1 MNAADR
7 RRARKLARRRT
18 REVVAIR
25 RATAARDRRP
35 AAWAEPDQVRA
46 QADPVS

>member
-25 RATAARDRRP
+25 RATAARNRRP
-35 AAWAEPDQVRA
+35 ATWAEPDQLTA

>member
-25 RATAARDRRP
+25 RAAARDRAP
-35 AAWAEPDQVRA
+35 VSSAKPDQATA
-46 QADPVS
+46 QADPVR